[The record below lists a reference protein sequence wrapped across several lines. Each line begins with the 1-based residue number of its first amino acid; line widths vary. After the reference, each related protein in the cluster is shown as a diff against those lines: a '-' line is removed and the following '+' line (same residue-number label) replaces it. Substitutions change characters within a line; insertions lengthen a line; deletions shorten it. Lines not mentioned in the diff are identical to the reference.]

1 MKTRLRGKTDSA
13 ILRRY
18 IPIWCLAVWLE
29 RKRRD
34 LEHGKLLNLA
44 TELGYQLMV
53 SGAEIYRT
61 EDSVGRLMKAYGLD
75 SGEVFAIP
83 NCLTV
88 SLRGEDGEPITR
100 IRRIP
105 EHGTCIEML
114 ERYNALCRE
123 LCRET
128 PELDDAM
135 ARLKAVPENR
145 KSYPRWVQFAACF
158 VAAAAF
164 CLFFGGSLT
173 DAPFS
178 GICGIAVSLC
188 LLLVSRVGA
197 NGFFKTIA
205 ASAVSALLAMMFDL
219 IWPGLNT
226 DAIIIGA
233 YMALVPGVAFTTALR
248 DLMAGDMVS
257 GLAKAAEGVLIAVGI
272 AVGTGVAMSLV
283 RVLTGG

>member
-1 MKTRLRGKTDSA
+1 ME
-13 ILRRY
+13 Y
-18 IPIWCLAVWLE
+18 
-29 RKRRD
+29 
-34 LEHGKLLNLA
+34 GKLLNLA
-44 TELGYQLMV
+44 AELGYRLMM
-53 SGAEIYRT
+53 SGAEIYRA
-61 EDSVGRLMKAYGLD
+61 EDSVGRLLKAYGLD

-83 NCLTV
+83 NCLTI

-105 EHGTCIEML
+105 EHSTNVELL
-114 ERYNALCRE
+114 ELYNALCRE

-128 PELDDAM
+128 PDLDDAM
-135 ARLKAVPENR
+135 ERLQAVPQNQR
-145 KSYPRWVQFAACF
+145 TYPFWVQLIAYF

-164 CLFFGGSLT
+164 CLFFGGSMT

-178 GICGIAVSLC
+178 GICGIAVALC
-188 LLLVSRVGA
+188 MFLVSRLGA

-205 ASAVSALLAMMFDL
+205 ASAVSALLALTFEF
-219 IWPGLNT
+219 IWSGLNT

-272 AVGTGVAMSLV
+272 AVGTGVAMSLM